1 LDITRV
7 CFEFYVLYV
16 IHFFL
21 GVRHRLYKQLFLLI
35 SVLHYL
41 SLLFLLQVRMVVWG
55 GGRSGWATPPGL
67 AVLLLVLLW
76 AGSVSP
82 APFKEDWPESWQE
95 ATDLAF
101 PETGKSKHKNRTN

>member
-1 LDITRV
+1 M
-7 CFEFYVLYV
+7 YV
-16 IHFFL
+16 ICVKVFL
-21 GVRHRLYKQLFLLI
+21 GTRQQTSF
-35 SVLHYL
+35 SVHF
-41 SLLFLLQVRMVVWG
+41 SPAFCIPSFLLQVRMVVWG

-82 APFKEDWPESWQE
+82 APYKEDWPESWPE

-101 PETGKSKHKNRTN
+101 PETGKSNHKNWTN

>member
-1 LDITRV
+1 M
-7 CFEFYVLYV
+7 
-16 IHFFL
+16 
-21 GVRHRLYKQLFLLI
+21 
-35 SVLHYL
+35 
-41 SLLFLLQVRMVVWG
+41 RMVVWG

-82 APFKEDWPESWQE
+82 APFKEDWPGSWPE

-101 PETGKSKHKNRTN
+101 PETGKSTNKK

>member
-1 LDITRV
+1 
-7 CFEFYVLYV
+7 
-16 IHFFL
+16 
-21 GVRHRLYKQLFLLI
+21 
-35 SVLHYL
+35 
-41 SLLFLLQVRMVVWG
+41 MVVWG

-82 APFKEDWPESWQE
+82 APFKEDWPESWPE

-101 PETGKSKHKNRTN
+101 PETGKSKHKYCLNMYAYNVRNYDCRNLGIVWWQKSTKVMFEENPPIVKQSV